1 MSTDIYESNGHYGAP
16 SRLTTGEAL
25 RASWGI
31 VFVLVVFFVA
41 AAAAIG
47 LKRPPVYTAQARLS
61 VGRIFVDNPAAVPGV
76 LQASETLAAN
86 YSRLIGSTAVVARAR
101 SLARTG
107 EGTLTATPLPGS
119 TLITVSAKASS
130 TGVAVRLANAAST
143 ALMDYVNAQTKADGG
158 AASAFAA
165 YKQAALG
172 YERAVT
178 AQNRLRRT
186 YGAFPSSSE
195 ERALAQASA
204 ATQAAALRRDSLAAA
219 YQSIVTAGNSSP
231 QIQPFSRASGAT
243 SDRRSTLE
251 LLVLVGLVTGLAI
264 GAALALRRSYRRFG
278 AQAAERPVRPAAPS
292 ATGPAASHRQ

>member
-1 MSTDIYESNGHYGAP
+1 MSTDTYESNGHYGAP

-31 VFVLVVFFVA
+31 IFVFAVVFVA
-41 AAAAIG
+41 AAAAVG

-86 YSRLIGSTAVVARAR
+86 YSRLIGSTAVVTRAR

-107 EGTLTATPLPGS
+107 EGTLAATPLPGS

-143 ALMDYVNAQTKADGG
+143 ALMEYVNAQTKSDGG
-158 AASAFAA
+158 ATSAFAA
-165 YKQAALG
+165 YTRAALA
-172 YERAVT
+172 YERAAT
-178 AQNRLRRT
+178 AQNRLRQSS
-186 YGAFPSSSE
+186 GAFPSSSE
-195 ERALAQASA
+195 EKALARASA
-204 ATQAAALRRDSLAAA
+204 ATQAAALKRDSLAAA
-219 YQSIVTAGNSSP
+219 YQSIVTAGSSSP
-231 QIQPFSRASGAT
+231 EIQPFSRASGAT

-251 LLVLVGLVTGLAI
+251 LLVLVGLVAGLAI
-264 GAALALRRSYRRFG
+264 GSALALRRSYRRYG
-278 AQAAERPVRPAAPS
+278 VQTVERPARSAAPS
-292 ATGPAASHRQ
+292 PAASHRR